1 MHDLTVP
8 HALVPNTT
16 LVMTSY
22 EADYLRNHYAIDI
35 MNAKIAR
42 RLVDTMFL
50 MALIVVDEGTGTVDI
65 LYDGS
70 SNYQTYS
77 LETLE
82 REVSLNSNKL
92 GREIGRM
99 ISR

>member
-1 MHDLTVP
+1 MSNL
-8 HALVPNTT
+8 
-16 LVMTSY
+16 
-22 EADYLRNHYAIDI
+22 
-35 MNAKIAR
+35 
-42 RLVDTMFL
+42 FL
-50 MALIVVDEGTGTVDI
+50 MNLLIVDEGTRTIDI
-65 LYDGS
+65 LYDGERA
-70 SNYQTYS
+70 YQTYA